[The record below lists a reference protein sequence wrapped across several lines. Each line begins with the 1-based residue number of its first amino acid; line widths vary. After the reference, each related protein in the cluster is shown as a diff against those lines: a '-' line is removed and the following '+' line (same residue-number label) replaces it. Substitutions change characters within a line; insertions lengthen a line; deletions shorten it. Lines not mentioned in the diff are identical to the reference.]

1 MLISA
6 KKVNSVSNNLQVINN
21 PRDIELKFNVRP
33 HPFKVFEESLL
44 PKLLSLEMRY
54 NECLM
59 EAKNDA
65 PLALYLFKNNYLSCS
80 SRITSKSCFLKFI

>member
-21 PRDIELKFNVRP
+21 PLDIELKFNGRP

-44 PKLLSLEMRY
+44 PKLLSLERDIM
-54 NECLM
+54 N
-59 EAKNDA
+59 
-65 PLALYLFKNNYLSCS
+65 ALWKQRTMLLLHYTY
-80 SRITSKSCFLKFI
+80 SKIII